1 MVGRME
7 AGLPE
12 RAMDDQTLGHG
23 TMNLAFRENNPQDT
37 RHVPVMPGEHDP
49 MSETHDLFLETL
61 RRYER
66 PLIRYAHGYTGDLE
80 DARDI
85 VQDVFVKLSQ
95 HLATLDHERL
105 APWLFTVCRNR
116 ALDHHRKHQR
126 LIVMETETLDLE
138 AAADPAPNDAMETRE
153 TATALRE
160 LIETLPVRQREAVR
174 LKFIAGLDYQQ
185 ISAAMQTSI
194 GNVGYLIHHGVAA
207 LKTKWQAHDQPPPA
221 KLKPAMA

>member
-1 MVGRME
+1 ME
-7 AGLPE
+7 AGVVQ
-12 RAMDDQTLGHG
+12 RAREDRTVGHG
-23 TMNLAFRENNPQDT
+23 RINLAFRENIPQDT
-37 RHVPVMPGEHDP
+37 RHVPVMPGEHHL
-49 MSETHDLFLETL
+49 MSDSHDLFLATL
-61 RRYER
+61 QRYER
-66 PLIRYAHGYTGDLE
+66 PLIRYAHGFTGDLE

-126 LIVMETETLDLE
+126 LVVMETETLDLE
-138 AAADPAPNDAMETRE
+138 ASADPAPNDAMEKRE

-160 LIETLPVRQREAVR
+160 LIETLPLRQREAVR

-207 LKTKWQAHDQPPPA
+207 LKTKWQAHEQPQPVKMKA
-221 KLKPAMA
+221 VMA

>member
-1 MVGRME
+1 ME
-7 AGLPE
+7 AGLKSVL
-12 RAMDDQTLGHG
+12 TIH
-23 TMNLAFRENNPQDT
+23 LAFCENISQDAGMSA
-37 RHVPVMPGEHDP
+37 VMPAEHTP
-49 MSETHDLFLETL
+49 MSETPDLFLETL
-61 RRYER
+61 QRYER

-85 VQDVFVKLSQ
+85 VQDVFLKLSQ

-126 LIVMETETLDLE
+126 LVVMETETLDLE
-138 AAADPAPNDAMETRE
+138 TSADPAPNDAMEQRE

-207 LKTKWQAHDQPPPA
+207 LKTKWHAHEQPQAV
-221 KLKPAMA
+221 KLKQAIA

>member
-1 MVGRME
+1 
-7 AGLPE
+7 
-12 RAMDDQTLGHG
+12 
-23 TMNLAFRENNPQDT
+23 MNLAFRENIPQDVANST
-37 RHVPVMPGEHDP
+37 VKPTEHTY
-49 MSETHDLFLETL
+49 MSEPHDLFLETL
-61 RRYER
+61 QRYER

-126 LIVMETETLDLE
+126 LVVMETETLDLE
-138 AAADPAPNDAMETRE
+138 TSADPSPCEAMETRE

-160 LIETLPVRQREAVR
+160 LIETLPTRQRDAVR

-185 ISAAMQTSI
+185 ISAAMKTSI

-207 LKTKWQAHDQPPPA
+207 LKTKWQAHDQPQA
-221 KLKPAMA
+221 VKLKHAIA

>member
-1 MVGRME
+1 
-7 AGLPE
+7 
-12 RAMDDQTLGHG
+12 
-23 TMNLAFRENNPQDT
+23 
-37 RHVPVMPGEHDP
+37 MPGEHDL
-49 MSETHDLFLETL
+49 MSDSHDLFLETL

-95 HLATLDHERL
+95 NLATLDHERL

-126 LIVMETETLDLE
+126 LVVMETETLDLE
-138 AAADPAPNDAMETRE
+138 PAAGPSPEEELEKRE

-160 LIETLPVRQREAVR
+160 LIETLPTRQREAVR

-185 ISAAMQTSI
+185 ISAAMKTSI

-207 LKTKWQAHDQPPPA
+207 LKTKWQAHEQPQPV
-221 KLKPAMA
+221 KLKTVMA

>member
-1 MVGRME
+1 
-7 AGLPE
+7 
-12 RAMDDQTLGHG
+12 
-23 TMNLAFRENNPQDT
+23 MNLAFREKIPQDA
-37 RHVPVMPGEHDP
+37 RHVPVMRGEHDL
-49 MSETHDLFLETL
+49 MSDSHDLFLETL

-95 HLATLDHERL
+95 NLATLDHERL

-126 LIVMETETLDLE
+126 LVVMETETLDLE
-138 AAADPAPNDAMETRE
+138 AAAGPSPEEELEKRE

-160 LIETLPVRQREAVR
+160 LIETLPTRQREAVR

-185 ISAAMQTSI
+185 ISAAMKTSM

-207 LKTKWQAHDQPPPA
+207 LKTKWQAHEQPQPA
-221 KLKPAMA
+221 KLKAVMA

>member
-1 MVGRME
+1 
-7 AGLPE
+7 
-12 RAMDDQTLGHG
+12 
-23 TMNLAFRENNPQDT
+23 MNLAFRGKIPQDT
-37 RHVPVMPGEHDP
+37 RHVPVMRGGHDL
-49 MSETHDLFLETL
+49 MSDSHDLFLETL

-95 HLATLDHERL
+95 NLATLDHERL

-126 LIVMETETLDLE
+126 LVVMETETLDLE
-138 AAADPAPNDAMETRE
+138 PAAGPSPEEELEMRE
-153 TATALRE
+153 AATTLRE
-160 LIETLPVRQREAVR
+160 LIETLPTRQREAVR

-185 ISAAMQTSI
+185 ISAAMKTSI
-194 GNVGYLIHHGVAA
+194 GNVGYLIHHGVNA
-207 LKTKWQAHDQPPPA
+207 LKTKWQAHEQPQPA
-221 KLKPAMA
+221 KLKPAIA

>member
-1 MVGRME
+1 
-7 AGLPE
+7 
-12 RAMDDQTLGHG
+12 
-23 TMNLAFRENNPQDT
+23 
-37 RHVPVMPGEHDP
+37 MPAEHDL
-49 MSETHDLFLETL
+49 MSDSHNLFLETL

-95 HLATLDHERL
+95 NLATLDHERL

-116 ALDHHRKHQR
+116 ALDHQRKHQR
-126 LIVMETETLDLE
+126 LVVMETETLDQE
-138 AAADPAPNDAMETRE
+138 AAADPAPNDAMEKRE
-153 TATALRE
+153 TAAALRE
-160 LIETLPVRQREAVR
+160 IIETLPTRQREAVR

-185 ISAAMQTSI
+185 ISAAMKTSI

-207 LKTKWQAHDQPPPA
+207 LKTKWQAQEQPQPV
-221 KLKPAMA
+221 KLKTVIA

>member
-1 MVGRME
+1 MR
-7 AGLPE
+7 
-12 RAMDDQTLGHG
+12 
-23 TMNLAFRENNPQDT
+23 
-37 RHVPVMPGEHDP
+37 GEHDL
-49 MSETHDLFLETL
+49 MSASHDLFLETL
-61 RRYER
+61 QRYER
-66 PLIRYAHGYTGDLE
+66 PLIRYAHGFTGDLE

-95 HLATLDHERL
+95 HLGTLDHERL

-126 LIVMETETLDLE
+126 IVVMETETLDLE
-138 AAADPAPNDAMETRE
+138 AAADPAPNDAMEKRE

-160 LIETLPVRQREAVR
+160 LIETLPTRQREAVR

-185 ISAAMQTSI
+185 ISAAMKTSI

-207 LKTKWQAHDQPPPA
+207 LKTKWQAHEQPQPV
-221 KLKPAMA
+221 KLKAVMA

>member
-1 MVGRME
+1 
-7 AGLPE
+7 
-12 RAMDDQTLGHG
+12 
-23 TMNLAFRENNPQDT
+23 MNLAFHEKIPQDA
-37 RHVPVMPGEHDP
+37 RSVPVMPGEHDL
-49 MSETHDLFLETL
+49 MSDSHDLFLETL
-61 RRYER
+61 QRYER

-95 HLATLDHERL
+95 NLATLDHERL

-126 LIVMETETLDLE
+126 LVVMETETLDLE
-138 AAADPAPNDAMETRE
+138 AAADPAPNDAMEKRE

-160 LIETLPVRQREAVR
+160 LIETLPTRQREAVR

-185 ISAAMQTSI
+185 ISAAMKTSI

-207 LKTKWQAHDQPPPA
+207 LKTKWQAHDHLQPA
-221 KLKPAMA
+221 KLKPAVA

>member
-1 MVGRME
+1 
-7 AGLPE
+7 
-12 RAMDDQTLGHG
+12 
-23 TMNLAFRENNPQDT
+23 MNLAFRKNFPQDAANLA
-37 RHVPVMPGEHDP
+37 VKPAEHHP
-49 MSETHDLFLETL
+49 MSEPHDLFLETL
-61 RRYER
+61 QRYER

-85 VQDVFVKLSQ
+85 VQDVFLKLSQ
-95 HLATLDHERL
+95 HLATLDAERL

-138 AAADPAPNDAMETRE
+138 ASADPSPHEAMEKRE

-160 LIETLPVRQREAVR
+160 LIETLPTRQREAVR

-185 ISAAMQTSI
+185 ISAAMKTSI

-207 LKTKWQAHDQPPPA
+207 LKTKWQAHDQPQPV
-221 KLKPAMA
+221 KLKHALA

>member
-1 MVGRME
+1 
-7 AGLPE
+7 
-12 RAMDDQTLGHG
+12 
-23 TMNLAFRENNPQDT
+23 MNLAFREKIPQDV
-37 RHVPVMPGEHDP
+37 RHVPVMRGEHDL
-49 MSETHDLFLETL
+49 MSEPHDLFLETL
-61 RRYER
+61 HRYER

-95 HLATLDHERL
+95 NLATLDHERL

-126 LIVMETETLDLE
+126 IVVMETETLDLE
-138 AAADPAPNDAMETRE
+138 PATDPAPNDAMETRE
-153 TATALRE
+153 TSTALRE
-160 LIETLPVRQREAVR
+160 LIETLPSRQREAVR

-185 ISAAMQTSI
+185 ISAAMKTSI

-207 LKTKWQAHDQPPPA
+207 LKTKWQAYEQPQPA
-221 KLKPAMA
+221 KLKPALA

>member
-1 MVGRME
+1 
-7 AGLPE
+7 
-12 RAMDDQTLGHG
+12 
-23 TMNLAFRENNPQDT
+23 MNLAFRKNFSQDT
-37 RHVPVMPGEHDP
+37 AIPPVMPREHDL
-49 MSETHDLFLETL
+49 MSEPHDLFLETL
-61 RRYER
+61 QRYER

-95 HLATLDHERL
+95 HLATLDAERL

-126 LIVMETETLDLE
+126 LVVMETETLDLE
-138 AAADPAPNDAMETRE
+138 ASADPAPNDAMEQRE

-160 LIETLPVRQREAVR
+160 LIETLPARQREAVR

-185 ISAAMQTSI
+185 ISAAMKTSI

-207 LKTKWQAHDQPPPA
+207 LKTKWLAHEHPQPVKVKHGVA
-221 KLKPAMA
+221 